1 MTNVTGLLFSSS
13 PIQLQNFAKVM
24 RLFPAMPQ
32 LHSNADTANYAIIW
46 TTACNSGLV
55 HCGTTWFHVL
65 RMFFTVI
72 SFSSIMLLAY
82 C

>member
-46 TTACNSGLV
+46 TTACNSED
-55 HCGTTWFHVL
+55 WY
-65 RMFFTVI
+65 TVE
-72 SFSSIMLLAY
+72 LLGFM